1 MGRGKAH
8 GMSTLAARVAAL
20 FIARPGEWIDGRVIA
35 QVGGQYAWRTRI
47 ADVRR
52 EPFNLAIRNRQ
63 RRVKTATG
71 ENFIVSEYMHVV
83 EVLREERKPAG
94 ATSEEIAPALLF

>member
-1 MGRGKAH
+1 VGHGKAQRMPT
-8 GMSTLAARVAAL
+8 GATLTARVAAL

-52 EPFNLAIRNRQ
+52 DPFDL
-63 RRVKTATG
+63 
-71 ENFIVSEYMHVV
+71 
-83 EVLREERKPAG
+83 
-94 ATSEEIAPALLF
+94 TSEIDSVA